1 LTQIF
6 TIASPCRRQNPHRVC
21 SYTKPWLQFE
31 GSAIG
36 GPATGAEAARERD
49 DVNAP
54 KSISGLGVNG
64 EARQGCIRRGLW
76 VLTTASKNFRVLRDP
91 CSLARTVRN
100 GYLAL
105 ASPAALSGETSD
117 GVWCVRSDE
126 MQSAVRP
133 PDPEDQRNTG
143 RRLELGRP
151 NRRRAFCEPV
161 ATAMKDY
168 SGASST
174 PPASGRRLGG

>member
-117 GVWCVRSDE
+117 G
-126 MQSAVRP
+126 
-133 PDPEDQRNTG
+133 
-143 RRLELGRP
+143 
-151 NRRRAFCEPV
+151 
-161 ATAMKDY
+161 
-168 SGASST
+168 SGAFE
-174 PPASGRRLGG
+174 AMRCRVQSGRRIQRISETLDVGWSSGAPIGAEPFVSRSLLP